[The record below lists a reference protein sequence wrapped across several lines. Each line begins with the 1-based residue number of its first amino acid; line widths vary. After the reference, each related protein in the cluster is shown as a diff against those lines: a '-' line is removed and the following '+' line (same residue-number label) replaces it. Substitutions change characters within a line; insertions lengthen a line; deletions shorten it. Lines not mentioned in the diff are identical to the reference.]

1 MQNRNNN
8 MNNRNPMN
16 REASEFDEQV
26 VSINRVTKK
35 TKGGNKMGFAALAV
49 VGDKKGRVGIGLGK
63 APDVSGAIRKGV
75 LLAKKHLI
83 TVPMVNGTI
92 PFRIDVKVGA
102 AKIMLKPAPPGSG
115 IIAGGAV
122 RAVVS
127 AAGIQNISSKVLGT
141 PNKVNNVYATM
152 QALEQVGE
160 RYAMNKIQ
168 KKTSAS
174 SAKNQE

>member
-8 MNNRNPMN
+8 MGRGGQQ
-16 REASEFDEQV
+16 REPSEFDEQV

-49 VGDKKGRVGIGLGK
+49 VGDKKGRVGVGLGK

-83 TVPMVNGTI
+83 TIPMVNGTI

-102 AKIMLKPAPPGSG
+102 AKVMLKPAPPGSG
-115 IIAGGAV
+115 IIVGGAI
-122 RAVVS
+122 RSVV
-127 AAGIQNISSKVLGT
+127 
-141 PNKVNNVYATM
+141 
-152 QALEQVGE
+152 
-160 RYAMNKIQ
+160 
-168 KKTSAS
+168 
-174 SAKNQE
+174 

>member
-1 MQNRNNN
+1 MQNNNN
-8 MNNRNPMN
+8 NTNRGGNNQNNRGP

-49 VGDKKGRVGIGLGK
+49 VGDRKGRVGIGLGK
-63 APDVSGAIRKGV
+63 APDVSGAIRKAV
-75 LLAKKHLI
+75 LLAKKRFI
-83 TVPMVNGTI
+83 AVPIVNGTI

-122 RAVVS
+122 RSVVS
-127 AAGIQNISSKVLGT
+127 AVGIQNISSKMLGT
-141 PNKVNNVYATM
+141 TNKVNNVHATM
-152 QALEQVGE
+152 HALEQIAE
-160 RYAMNKIQ
+160 RYEMKKIQ
-168 KKTSAS
+168 KTKAQ
-174 SAKNQE
+174 K